1 MVLSARAL
9 IRLSACTGRLGAAF
23 SLGGCIETGSDLKAA
38 NPGPAL
44 AHSTGAR
51 RANVSPGGASVALT
65 SLEGP
70 PQAVGA
76 RFAQAFVAEA
86 GAREIQLTEAKT
98 ARYLVR
104 GYLTAYPA
112 QGGTALA
119 YVWDIYD
126 AGKQR
131 AQRLTDGLIVKGA
144 AADPWS
150 LIDDKAL
157 VSIAAKS
164 ADDLA
169 AFLTNT
175 PEAIAAAKSARPA
188 LAAAAPAGPAKPPAR
203 PLGYAPVD

>member
-1 MVLSARAL
+1 MGFRAAPAVRSAFCAAL
-9 IRLSACTGRLGAAF
+9 
-23 SLGGCIETGSDLKAA
+23 LGGALGVGGCVETGSDLKASR
-38 NPGPAL
+38 GPAL
-44 AHSTGAR
+44 AHSSLAR
-51 RANVSPGGASVALT
+51 RADVSPAGASVALT

-86 GAREIQLTEAKT
+86 GGRDIQLTEAKD
-98 ARYLVR
+98 ARYLIR

-112 QGGTALA
+112 EGGTALA

-131 AQRLTDGLIVKGA
+131 AQRLTDGLIVKGVS
-144 AADPWS
+144 ADPWA
-150 LIDDKAL
+150 LVDDKAL
-157 VSIAAKS
+157 ASIAAKS

-175 PEAIAAAKSARPA
+175 PEAIAASKTARPAVASAAVPGAPKPSARP
-188 LAAAAPAGPAKPPAR
+188 LS
-203 PLGYAPVD
+203 YAPVD